1 MTDAFAG
8 VIGHVRVLGLLEGE
22 IAAPAHAYL
31 FVGPVGVGKAAI
43 ARRFASA
50 VLCGDGG
57 HGPGS
62 DCSVCRR
69 VASGVHPDLLLVQAE
84 GATSVGVDQ
93 ARQTVAAANL
103 TPVEGKR
110 KIIVMEE
117 AGMMTESAANALL
130 KTLEEPSASTIFILV
145 TESEDDLPPTVASR
159 CRTVHFSRV
168 PHAELSAA
176 LRPVAG
182 DRAGEVATISGGRPG
197 LALTLA
203 TEPAVADFRRRW
215 LDVPHRVTPKP
226 GEAFRLAEEML
237 ASNEPLLAAIRQRQ
251 AAEAEAS
258 TLKAEELRRE
268 REIKR
273 ASTALLATGLE
284 ILASWY
290 SDAAIAQFGG
300 EVRNT
305 DVPAADFV
313 KLRPAGAVEN
323 AEKVLEA
330 VVSLK
335 ANQRPTLVLTD
346 LFAHLGASV

>member
-1 MTDAFAG
+1 MSEVFADL
-8 VIGHVRVLGLLEGE
+8 IGHARILSLLNGE
-22 IAAPAHAYL
+22 ISSPAHAYL
-31 FVGPVGVGKAAI
+31 FVGPVGVGKAAV
-43 ARRFASA
+43 ARRFAAA
-50 VLCGDGG
+50 VLCSDGG
-57 HGPGS
+57 HS
-62 DCSVCRR
+62 AEANCSACRR
-69 VASGVHPDLLLVQAE
+69 VANGVHPDLLLVQAE
-84 GATSVGVDQ
+84 GATSLGVEQ
-93 ARQTVAAANL
+93 ARQTVAVANL
-103 TPVEGKR
+103 TPVEGDR

-117 AGMMTESAANALL
+117 AGMMTDSAANALL
-130 KTLEEPSASTIFILV
+130 KTLEEPTASTIFILV
-145 TESEDDLPPTVASR
+145 SESEEDLPPTIASR

-182 DRAGEVATISGGRPG
+182 DRSGEVATISGGRPG

-203 TEPAVADFRRRW
+203 TEPAVADFRHRW
-215 LDVPHRVTPKP
+215 LAVPHRVTPKP

-237 ASNEPLLAAIRQRQ
+237 ASNEPLLGVVRQRQ
-251 AAEAEAS
+251 AEGAEAPM
-258 TLKAEELRRE
+258 LKSEELRRE

-273 ASTALLATGLE
+273 ASMALLATGLE

-305 DVPAADFV
+305 DVAASDFV

-330 VVSLK
+330 VVALK

-346 LFAHLGASV
+346 LFTHLGASV